1 MSYEIKGNWKAGW
14 SLDLHTLK
22 SVKLDENHFDNTYSD
37 IGKSL
42 NLLKYHN
49 DYNQI
54 EYLAQCVVGFL
65 KTRMVTPYINVIIPT
80 LPSNLD
86 REVQPVYAIA
96 SRVSELLNIPIDFN
110 YIRKIKSTSE
120 LKTVEDRIQRQKI
133 LDGSFQINGLKY
145 QNKKI
150 LLFDDLFRSGST
162 LNEITKELY
171 VNGKVQNV
179 YVVTLTKTRANGL
192 AKKH

>member
-1 MSYEIKGNWKAGW
+1 MSYNIHGNWKAGW

-22 SVKLDENHFDNTYSD
+22 SIKVDESHFENTYSD

-54 EYLAQCVVGFL
+54 EYLANSVVDFL
-65 KTRMVTPYINVIIPT
+65 KTRMVTPYIDVIIPT
-80 LPSNLD
+80 PPSNID

-96 SRVSELLNIPIDFN
+96 NRVSELLNISVDFN
-110 YIRKIKSTSE
+110 YVKKIKSTSE
-120 LKTVEDRIQRQKI
+120 LKTVEDKIQRQEI
-133 LDGSFQINGLKY
+133 LDGSFKINNMKY
-145 QNKKI
+145 QGKKV

-171 VNGKVQNV
+171 RNGKVQNV

-192 AKKH
+192 ANNY